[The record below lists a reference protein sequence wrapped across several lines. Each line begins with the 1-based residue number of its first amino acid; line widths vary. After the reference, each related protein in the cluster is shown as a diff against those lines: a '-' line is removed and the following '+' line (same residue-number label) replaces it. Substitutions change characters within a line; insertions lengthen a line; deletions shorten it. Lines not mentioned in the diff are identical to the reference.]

1 MEGCKMGISL
11 NGLNSGLA
19 DTYSSLLSGA
29 GSGSSGGFDGSSLLT
44 DYAAIK
50 NGSYGK
56 MMKSYYAKLKTEEG
70 EEDEKTSASKTKK
83 VKDSS
88 SASAASALY
97 KSASK
102 LGTLDYDD
110 HSEENVQKITDAV
123 SSFIKDYNSLMKS
136 GAKSDNS
143 TVQKQTDALYNSY
156 YSNYKLFAKIGI
168 TMNSDRTLSLDED
181 SFKKGFTD
189 DSGRAGTVKTLFGG
203 IGSFADKA
211 VDRASRIY
219 RAAGDGEAVTS
230 SKAKYAGSTGS
241 SSSGTSKTSGS
252 SSNKEVSK
260 TVEDPASA
268 ASASTLY
275 KSLEKLG
282 SMDITNENK
291 DNVYDAFSTFV
302 KDYNALIKN
311 TNDSKN
317 SNVINQANY
326 LKSLVSGNK
335 SAFSRMGVTVN
346 SDKTLSIDET
356 QFKEA
361 DMGNVKNLF
370 TGVYSFGEKMTDR
383 INSIYRY
390 ASQGESLNNKTYTS
404 QGGYSNVN
412 TGSTLDTTL

>member
-1 MEGCKMGISL
+1 MGISL

-19 DTYSSLLSGA
+19 DMYSSLLSGA

>member
-1 MEGCKMGISL
+1 MGISL

-291 DNVYDAFSTFV
+291 DNVYDAFSNFV